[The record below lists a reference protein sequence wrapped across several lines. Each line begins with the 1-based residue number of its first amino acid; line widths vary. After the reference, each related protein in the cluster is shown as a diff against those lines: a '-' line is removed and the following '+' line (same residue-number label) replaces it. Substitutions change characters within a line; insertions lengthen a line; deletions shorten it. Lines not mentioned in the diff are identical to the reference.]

1 MNKPIREGFVTDEPA
16 AAPAEPPVE
25 QALAPVETWPV
36 KVKLLHRSVRNH
48 KNEEVR
54 ELLFREP
61 TGADIN
67 RHGNP
72 CRVNGDFE
80 IVIEERKMTMMMA
93 SLAGVLTPEI
103 ERLDPRDWNSCAYRL
118 RGFFLPEPAAW

>member
-16 AAPAEPPVE
+16 PVPAEPPVE
-25 QALAPVETWPV
+25 QPSAPAETWPV

-72 CRVNGDFE
+72 CRVSGDFE
-80 IVIEERKMTMMMA
+80 IVIDEKKMTMMMA